1 MKEGNKNII
10 IVTTAV
16 IAALVCVAITFW
28 GNWKNNGVLTT
39 DAFIGVLATFIGVC
53 ATFIVGV
60 QIVNHMELKNMQKSI
75 REIENE
81 RKILQEERDA
91 FAVEMSNARM
101 GIGNT
106 LTLIAFTAQ
115 KQKDKVTEFNAW
127 IHSIILDDWSSMNGK
142 ALLNRYQ
149 RIDEL
154 SISQVPAMDK
164 ETLIDVKKR
173 LSILVVPEEIDHYDE
188 IMALHYKLMSTLQ
201 SKIDLLSNSNNH
213 SEE

>member
-16 IAALVCVAITFW
+16 IAALVCIAITFW

-75 REIENE
+75 RDIENE
-81 RKILQEERDA
+81 RKILQEDKEA
-91 FAVEMSNARM
+91 FSIEMHNARI
-101 GIGNT
+101 GIGNA
-106 LTLIAFTAQ
+106 LTLIAVSAQ
-115 KQKDKVTEFNAW
+115 NQNDIETEFNAW
-127 IHSIILDDWSSMNGK
+127 IHSIILDDWSTMNGK

-154 SISQVPAMDK
+154 SISMVPSMDK
-164 ETLIDVKKR
+164 KTLTAVKNR

-188 IMALHYKLMSTLQ
+188 IMALHYKLRSTLQ
-201 SKIDLLSNSNNH
+201 SKIDSPSEGDNK